1 MEDIK
6 NHEEHFEEDYEE
18 KATERS
24 RPMAQIIIP
33 STDFPSHVKARVDA
47 MGDPE
52 FQKRRKAH
60 TLLMGEDLRGLPL
73 VLHIHRICG
82 DERWGW
88 YTLGSGNPTVPQAC
102 PMHPHVVLDVKKQA

>member
-1 MEDIK
+1 MENSPVYMVNGGKKLTTDIV
-6 NHEEHFEEDYEE
+6 
-18 KATERS
+18 
-24 RPMAQIIIP
+24 IP
-33 STDFPSHVKARVDA
+33 CIKY
-47 MGDPE
+47 

-102 PMHPHVVLDVKKQA
+102 PTHPHVVLDVKKQA